1 MRMLTSSIVAA
12 CLTLSLI
19 SCGGG
24 GSSSSP
30 QTFTTSI
37 VSDSAFDGDI
47 EQTSPSSF
55 TITQGMSPAV
65 QSLFAGVDPVTLN
78 EFRTF
83 LDFPLG
89 GARGV
94 PSNAIIDSA
103 YLEIVIDSIQPIS
116 ATIPILIELVAFQ
129 PPTLLSE
136 DFDRS
141 LQPPLAYTRIR
152 PPISP
157 VDVGHNIVIDVT
169 SLMEEAQFRGL
180 TDFQV
185 RILEDFGTSPGLI
198 EINDMTGINRPS
210 LAPLLTVTYH

>member
-1 MRMLTSSIVAA
+1 MGLTILA
-12 CLTLSLI
+12 LPG
-19 SCGGG
+19 CGGG
-24 GSSSSP
+24 SSSP

-37 VSDSAFDGDI
+37 VSDSAYDGDI
-47 EQTSPSSF
+47 EQISPS
-55 TITQGMSPAV
+55 TYAITQGMSSSV
-65 QSLFAGVDPVTLN
+65 QSMFAGVDPGTLN
-78 EFRTF
+78 EFRAF

-89 GARGV
+89 GVRGV
-94 PSNAIIDSA
+94 PFDAIIDSA
-103 YLEIVIDSIQPIS
+103 YLEIVIDSIHPVS
-116 ATIPILIELVAFQ
+116 ATIPILVELVAFQ
-129 PPTLLSE
+129 PPTLLST

-141 LQPPLAYTRIR
+141 ALTYTRIT

-157 VDVGHNIVIDVT
+157 ADVGQNVFIDVT
-169 SLMEEAQFRGL
+169 SLMREVQYRGL